1 MQLQTGQELK
11 HIESGAVAIYKAAIP
26 TLGHGLIHLL
36 VGPNGYLHKFTSEL
50 EADFEVPGTELAA
63 PTVNDPLA
71 GITAA
76 DVQSLLALLRAQ
88 GGTNAGAEQAPQ
100 PAAQEQVQEPAE
112 PDLAKA
118 TPIQAAPVE
127 EQAPAPSAGS
137 GAIPL

>member
-1 MQLQTGQELK
+1 MQLQTGQELE
-11 HIESGAVAIYKAAIP
+11 HIESGAIAIYKAAIP

-50 EADFEVPGTELAA
+50 EADFTVPGTELAA
-63 PTVNDPLA
+63 PAVSDPLA

-76 DVQSLLALLRAQ
+76 DVQSLLALVRAK
-88 GGTNAGAEQAPQ
+88 GGATAAADQAPAEQV
-100 PAAQEQVQEPAE
+100 AAPAE

-118 TPIQAAPVE
+118 PQEPAVAAAAP
-127 EQAPAPSAGS
+127 AAGS